1 MEVKRIFGRT
11 LLLAAVFGAA
21 SITMADED
29 SGFISTDSSA
39 TAAAI
44 EAVDTDIP
52 TAAPADSAKTGTIA
66 NIVKHDTTSAW
77 DIIEFSGFVNGGG
90 IMNTHGATYN
100 MVGCN
105 SDRDIQ
111 LNTAYLRAF
120 KKAQTGH
127 GVFDWGFGT
136 DALWGSEGH
145 LFRGYTGLDSDWAT
159 GHRSS
164 DYNGVADLSD
174 RERENYAGAMPQL
187 YGELSAYNWKF
198 KAGRF
203 YSLMGYE
210 GPGDSR
216 FFYTYGRTFEMTP
229 VTHTG
234 AIATFCG
241 IQNMEWSLGWVMGE
255 NNMFSRGYDESLI
268 TGGVKLYNGD
278 WVSLKYAFVAGDGA
292 MGGTGGDL
300 FRNDV
305 VLTANLGNCWGAAF
319 LFNCGKFDGEG
330 GGSWGTSA
338 TLNDLAQYYGNIKY
352 QSWGTYLYYTLSPN
366 WKLGTRM
373 EWQRGVDTDETDGME
388 ILEISAGVNW
398 MPTACDNFA
407 IRPEIRYDKAHMADA
422 SGYDGMF
429 GNGLAHDDQFTLAC
443 DMIYKF

>member
-1 MEVKRIFGRT
+1 MWKTWLKMPRARRAVCVLSVLACALTGFGSAGAPRT
-11 LLLAAVFGAA
+11 LRADVFVAGAGPAGFVAAIAAARNGAKVTLAE
-21 SITMADED
+21 SL
-29 SGFISTDSSA
+29 GFPGGMA
-39 TAAAI
+39 TA
-44 EAVDTDIP
+44 
-52 TAAPADSAKTGTIA
+52 GL
-66 NIVKHDTTSAW
+66 
-77 DIIEFSGFVNGGG
+77 
-90 IMNTHGATYN
+90 
-100 MVGCN
+100 VGPI
-105 SDRDIQ
+105 S
-111 LNTAYLRAF
+111 
-120 KKAQTGH
+120 
-127 GVFDWGFGT
+127 
-136 DALWGSEGH
+136 
-145 LFRGYTGLDSDWAT
+145 
-159 GHRSS
+159 
-164 DYNGVADLSD
+164 
-174 RERENYAGAMPQL
+174 
-187 YGELSAYNWKF
+187 KF

-241 IQNMEWSLGWVMGE
+241 IQNMEWSVGWVMGE

-292 MGGTGGDL
+292 MGGAAGDL

-407 IRPEIRYDKAHMADA
+407 IRLEIRYDKAHMADA